1 MGRQKGCKSTKAE
14 VRGTKSKP
22 QRKSAD
28 TRTRLKEIVCYI
40 MFEDEVNV
48 TDSYSIL
55 DDPLAVDKWL
65 DPVEIAVMAEK
76 EFGLPESEWPDEV
89 FQSFG
94 KLFTHL
100 QSLCYLAVKHPA
112 LAQNGDLSDREA
124 HGRL

>member
-48 TDSYSIL
+48 TDSYDIL
-55 DDPLAVDKWL
+55 NDPLTVDKWL

-76 EFGLPESEWPDEV
+76 EFGLSEAEWPDEV

-94 KLFTHL
+94 KLFSHL
-100 QSLCYLAVKHPA
+100 ESLLHSSPQCPPI
-112 LAQNGDLSDREA
+112 AQNQVIG
-124 HGRL
+124 GR